1 MTSASLLTDAFGRVR
16 EAVQAAVMGLTPEQ
30 LSFRP

>member
-16 EAVQAAVMGLTPEQ
+16 EAVQAAVMGLTP
-30 LSFRP
+30 